1 MLTYALYILVAGLA
15 IYAWKDWF
23 KSLCGLLLMMAVM
36 EHAYMPKNIA
46 GIQGLNPWNVLFV
59 SIFLAWL
66 ASRRREGL
74 KWDMPGRVQLVMI
87 LYLGV
92 IVLGFFRALYD
103 MSYIENYPIARLIS
117 DELINT
123 IKWVLPGLLLFD
135 GCRSRKRLKLA
146 LVCLLGMYLV
156 ISLLVIRRMPFALV
170 LGGAT
175 ENLMH
180 TRKKLTRTVG
190 YSAPDLSAFLAGASW
205 AMVAAAPLVRRKIHK
220 VWFFCAAGTAAF
232 AQALTG
238 GRAGYVAWGATGL
251 ILCLVKWRK
260 YLILAPIVPIVL
272 YVIFPGAAQR
282 MLTGFGHTNLA
293 GESSVDSFELTS
305 GRMQIWPHV
314 IEKIEEAPIAG
325 YGRLAMKRTG
335 LTTFLGDK
343 YGDSEAFPHP
353 HNMYLEFLLDNGIVG
368 FIPIIAFFI
377 IIGVYSLRL
386 FRDSDPLLAAT
397 GGTAL
402 ALILA
407 QLISGM
413 GSQHFYPKESTMCMW
428 AAIFLSVRVYLDRSK
443 LRAESEKPLLKTLD
457 LRFCPDSSARP
468 LRV

>member
-1 MLTYALYILVAGLA
+1 MA

-23 KSLCGLLLMMAVM
+23 HSLCGLILMMAVM

-74 KWDMPGRVQLVMI
+74 KWDMPGRLQLAMI

-92 IVLGFFRALYD
+92 IVLGFLRALYD
-103 MSYIENYPIARLIS
+103 RSYIGDYPAQSLIS

-135 GCRSRKRLKLA
+135 GCRSRQRLKLA
-146 LVCLLGMYLV
+146 LVCLLGMYLI

-170 LGGAT
+170 LGTAS
-175 ENLMH
+175 ENLMY

-205 AMVAAAPLVRRKIHK
+205 AMVAAAPLVRRRIHK
-220 VWFFCAAGTAAF
+220 VWFFFAAGTAAF

-260 YLILAPIVPIVL
+260 YLILAPIVPIML
-272 YVIFPGAAQR
+272 YVLLPGAADR
-282 MLTGFGHTNLA
+282 MLTGFDHSDLA
-293 GESSVDSFELTS
+293 GESSVDSFVITS
-305 GRMQIWPHV
+305 GRLQIWPYV

-368 FIPIIAFFI
+368 FIPVIAFFI

-386 FRDSDPLLAAT
+386 FRDSDPLLAAA

-413 GSQHFYPKESTMCMW
+413 GSQHFYPKESTVCMW
-428 AAIFLSVRVYLDRSK
+428 AAIFLSVRVYIDRSK
-443 LRAESEKPLLKTLD
+443 LRAEGEKPLLKTQD
-457 LRFCPDSSARP
+457 LRFCPDTSARL